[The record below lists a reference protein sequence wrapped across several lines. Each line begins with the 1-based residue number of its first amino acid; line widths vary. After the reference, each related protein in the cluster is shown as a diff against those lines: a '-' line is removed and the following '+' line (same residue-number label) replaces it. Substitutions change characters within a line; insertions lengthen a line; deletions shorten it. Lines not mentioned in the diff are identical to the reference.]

1 MKKYVQTVK
10 NETDKGVIKGKN
22 SHHSRSKV
30 DLAGQRFGKLTVLQ
44 PADNV
49 DGRTAWLCR
58 CDCGNEVIKKTV
70 HLRSGHVIT
79 CGCVSMKDRLTLID
93 GTCAEILRSKTIRK
107 NNTSGITGVEWVSSK
122 NRWRATISFKGKRY
136 YLGKFEKFEDA
147 VKARKNAEEKLHDT
161 FLKQLDEEKH

>member
-1 MKKYVQTVK
+1 MKEYVRPSENTAGHGNVK
-10 NETDKGVIKGKN
+10 KKN
-22 SHHSRSKV
+22 GSHSRCKI
-30 DLAGQRFGKLTVLQ
+30 DLTGQRFGKLTVLQ

-58 CDCGNEVIKKTV
+58 CDCGNQVVKKTV

-79 CGCVSMKDRLTLID
+79 CGCVPMKDRLTLID
-93 GTCAEILRSKTIRK
+93 GTCAEIIRSKRIRK

-122 NRWRATISFKGKRY
+122 NRWRATICFKGKRY

-161 FLKQLDEEKH
+161 FLKQLEEEKQ